1 LREQDYIGVLI
12 VNRDAKSIY
21 LRPVGY
27 ATQENSLGI
36 PDFLE
41 GMFRQGCVRVAIDLS
56 DCLAMDSTFLGVI
69 ADAATN
75 LPRHAGKPVLI
86 LNAAQR
92 DIKEFRTV
100 GLLQLVKVVEHPVQV
115 PDEVEFMKADF
126 IHFPSS
132 ERERI
137 ERIKYL
143 HEQLVKLNERNKK
156 VYGSFVSMLQDEL
169 EETDSNQ
176 HAAPNR

>member
-1 LREQDYIGVLI
+1 MREQDYIGVLI
-12 VNRDAKSIY
+12 VNKGAKSIY

-27 ATQENSLGI
+27 ATQDNSLGI

-41 GMFRQGCVRVAIDLS
+41 CMFRQGCVRVAVDLK

-75 LPRHAGKPVLI
+75 LPRRAGKPVLI
-86 LNAAQR
+86 LNAAER

-100 GLLQLVKVVEHPVQV
+100 GLLQLVNVVEHPIEI
-115 PDEVEFMKADF
+115 PEGVEFMKADF
-126 IHFPSS
+126 VHFPST

-137 ERIKYL
+137 ERVKYL

-156 VYGSFVSMLQDEL
+156 VYGSFISMLQDEL
-169 EETDSNQ
+169 KESEDNQ
-176 HAAPNR
+176 HAASR